1 MPHVSIIM
9 PAFNAEKTIYS
20 AIDSV
25 LNQSFNEWE
34 LLIINDGSSDG
45 TLDVISV
52 FKDKRIKL
60 INQANQGVAAARN
73 SGLKIACGEYIA
85 FLDAD
90 DLWLPSKIQKQV
102 STFSQFGEEVAL
114 IYTGY
119 RGFKFSSIDS
129 FSMVTEPINIHEDDY
144 YRLLVS
150 DYIATLTVMIRRDIL
165 KEIGYFRED
174 LRGTEDWDYWIRI
187 AKLYKLKK
195 INEELALYRISSG
208 SLSSNKLTHS
218 DEELKVLKIHLLDD
232 DGIPR
237 DVIHM
242 AYLFWSIKAMKYHL
256 LTYRFN
262 HFLRSLMSIFVMKNS
277 HFRNYFLLLW
287 WIIYHSYTRTLS
299 KILTSKLFQ

>member
-1 MPHVSIIM
+1 M

-45 TLDVISV
+45 TLDIILE

-73 SGLKIACGEYIA
+73 SGLKIACGKYIA

-90 DLWLPSKIQKQV
+90 DLWLPYKIQKQI
-102 STFSQFGEEVAL
+102 SAFSQFGEEVAL

-119 RGFKFSSIDS
+119 RGFKSSSIDS
-129 FSMVTEPINIHEDDY
+129 FSIVTEPINIHEDDY

-195 INEELALYRISSG
+195 INEELALYRISPG
-208 SLSSNKLTHS
+208 SLSSNKLTHA

-232 DGIPR
+232 NGIPKN
-237 DVIHM
+237 VIHM

-262 HFLRSLMSIFVMKNS
+262 HFLRSLISIFIMKNS
-277 HFRNYFLLLW
+277 YLRNYFLLLE
-287 WIIYHSYTRTLS
+287 WIIYHSYIRNLS
-299 KILTSKLFQ
+299 KIHTSNLFR